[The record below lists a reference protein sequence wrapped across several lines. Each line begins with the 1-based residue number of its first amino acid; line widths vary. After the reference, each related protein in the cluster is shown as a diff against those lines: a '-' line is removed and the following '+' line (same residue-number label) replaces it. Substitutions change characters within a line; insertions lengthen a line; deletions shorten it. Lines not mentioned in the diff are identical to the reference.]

1 MSFNNTS
8 ADSNS
13 SLGMVIPPT
22 GVTQVLEE
30 TNLMSTRCSLVFFF
44 KDVTAAH
51 TLRDVSQK
59 PTSLPVGFEDVALWN
74 GSWGSEDLSIFYILV
89 VSVPTK

>member
-30 TNLMSTRCSLVFFF
+30 TNLMSTRCSLVSFF

-59 PTSLPVGFEDVALWN
+59 PTSLPVGLEDVALWN
-74 GSWGSEDLSIFYILV
+74 GSWGIVKILAFFIYW
-89 VSVPTK
+89 